1 MQCTKGM
8 NGWYGAN
15 KCPPRDPTTHGSFAS
30 PGTQQCRKNGINAKL
45 NCPRPVGAP
54 LAVPGAVRLP
64 IVYNQAYVLS
74 RKASSWCLPA
84 QLVSLGADVQQDL
97 IQAHS
102 GVCIEANLRCIA
114 PAGSATRALR
124 QPAALRG

>member
-54 LAVPGAVRLP
+54 LAVPGAVRRHT
-64 IVYNQAYVLS
+64 A
-74 RKASSWCLPA
+74 PA
-84 QLVSLGADVQQDL
+84 QS
-97 IQAHS
+97 S
-102 GVCIEANLRCIA
+102 EALND
-114 PAGSATRALR
+114 SAA
-124 QPAALRG
+124 Q